1 VQVRGAA
8 AAALLLFG
16 VISGLETRGQAPVA
30 TQNTPQ
36 QNAPEMS
43 SHDVPATFSTKVN
56 LVMVPVV
63 VRDAKGKAIGTL
75 QKEDFQL
82 FDKGKPQVI
91 TRFAVEKA
99 GEAVIPAE
107 VATDDAAL
115 EKSDAPALS
124 AAPAPIAQR
133 FVLYLFD
140 DVHLK
145 TQDLIQA
152 RDAADRH
159 LTETLDATTRAAI
172 FTTSGQ
178 GNLDFTDDR
187 VKLHEALMKLMSRPS
202 MLAAGSECPD
212 LSYYM
217 ADLIVNKNDAQALQ
231 AAATEVLQTCAPPQT
246 PPPPPT
252 PPSGTGAAAAAAA
265 QAAANALQQQ
275 AQQALQTAQ
284 TVAQST
290 ASRVLGLG
298 ERDTRLVLT
307 VLEDA
312 IRRLLAAPGDRNL
325 IFVSSGV
332 FLTDDLRQ
340 EETDIMDR
348 AIRANVRISSLNAR
362 GLYTVTPGGD
372 ASTPSSAG
380 GPEVATIKA
389 RYDRESASAEEDV
402 LEELADATGGRYF
415 HNNNDLQAGFGQVA
429 AAPEFVYVLG
439 FSPQNLKLDGAYH
452 KLKVTLTNSHGLD
465 LQARRGYYAPKH
477 LADPAEDA
485 KREIKEALFSR
496 DEMQDIP
503 VELHMQFFKSSDVA
517 AKIAVLARLNVRNL
531 HFRKANGRNNDDVTV
546 LAGVFDRNGNYITG
560 LEKTVELRLLDATL
574 EKVSNSG
581 ITVRSNFDVAPGSY
595 VIRLVVRDSEGQTM
609 AARNGVVEIP

>member
-1 VQVRGAA
+1 VQARGAA
-8 AAALLLFG
+8 AALFLIGLL
-16 VISGLETRGQAPVA
+16 SGLASRGQAPVA
-30 TQNTPQ
+30 QSTPQ
-36 QNAPEMS
+36 QNAPAQSAPQQNTAEMS
-43 SHDVPATFSTKVN
+43 SHDTPATFSTKVN

-63 VRDAKGKAIGTL
+63 VRDGKGKAIGTL
-75 QKEDFQL
+75 KKEDFQL

-91 TRFAVEKA
+91 ARFSVEKA
-99 GEAVIPAE
+99 GEAAIPAE
-107 VATDDAAL
+107 VATDEAAL
-115 EKSDAPALS
+115 EKSVAPAS
-124 AAPAPIAQR
+124 PAVPAAPIAQR
-133 FVLYLFD
+133 FLIYLFD
-140 DVHLK
+140 DVH
-145 TQDLIQA
+145 TSMPDLVQV
-152 RDAADRH
+152 RNAADRH
-159 LTETLDATTRAAI
+159 LAETLDATTRAAI
-172 FTTSGQ
+172 FTSSGQ
-178 GNLDFTDDR
+178 GMVDFTDDR
-187 VKLHEALMKLMSRPS
+187 VKLHEALMKLMSRS
-202 MLAAGSECPD
+202 TIGARGSECPD
-212 LSYYM
+212 ISYYM
-217 ADLIVNKNDAQALQ
+217 ADLIQNKNDPTALQ
-231 AAATEVLQTCAPPQT
+231 AAATEAVSTCY
-246 PPPPPT
+246 PPPPAST
-252 PPSGTGAAAAAAA
+252 AAAVAQARQAA
-265 QAAANALQQQ
+265 QSI
-275 AQQALQTAQ
+275 
-284 TVAQST
+284 AQST
-290 ASRVLGLG
+290 ASRVLELG
-298 ERDTRLVLT
+298 ERDTRLAFT
-307 VLEDA
+307 VVENA
-312 IRRLLAAPGDRNL
+312 IRRLAAAPGERSL
-325 IFVSSGV
+325 ILVSSGF

-362 GLYTVTPGGD
+362 GLYTVIPGGD

>member
-1 VQVRGAA
+1 VQARGAA
-8 AAALLLFG
+8 AALFLFG
-16 VISGLETRGQAPVA
+16 LLSGLESRGQAPVA
-30 TQNTPQ
+30 QSTPQ
-36 QNAPEMS
+36 QNAPAQSGPQQNTAEMS
-43 SHDVPATFSTKVN
+43 SHDAPATFSTKVN

-91 TRFAVEKA
+91 TKFSVEKA

-107 VATDDAAL
+107 VATDEAAL
-115 EKSDAPALS
+115 EKSVAPAS
-124 AAPAPIAQR
+124 PAAPAAPIAQR
-133 FVLYLFD
+133 FVIYLFD
-140 DVHLK
+140 DVH
-145 TQDLIQA
+145 TSMPDLVQV
-152 RDAADRH
+152 RNAADRH
-159 LTETLDATTRAAI
+159 LAETLDATTRAAI
-172 FTTSGQ
+172 FTSSGQ
-178 GNLDFTDDR
+178 GMVDFTDDR
-187 VKLHEALMKLMSRPS
+187 VKLHEALMKLMSRS
-202 MLAAGSECPD
+202 TIGARGSECPD
-212 LSYYM
+212 ISYYM
-217 ADLIVNKNDAQALQ
+217 ADLIQNKNDPTALQ
-231 AAATEVLQTCAPPQT
+231 AAAAEALSTCL
-246 PPPPPT
+246 PPPPSSAP
-252 PPSGTGAAAAAAA
+252 AVVAQARQAA
-265 QAAANALQQQ
+265 QSF
-275 AQQALQTAQ
+275 
-284 TVAQST
+284 AQST
-290 ASRVLGLG
+290 ASRVLELG
-298 ERDTRLVLT
+298 ERDTRLAFI
-307 VLEDA
+307 VLENA
-312 IRRLLAAPGDRNL
+312 IRRLAAAPGERSL
-325 IFVSSGV
+325 ILVSSGF

-340 EETDIMDR
+340 EETDAMDR

-362 GLYTVTPGGD
+362 GLYAIIPGGD
-372 ASTPSSAG
+372 ASTRSSAG
-380 GPEVATIKA
+380 GPEVANIKA
-389 RYDRESASAEEDV
+389 RYDRESASADEDV

-415 HNNNDLQAGFGQVA
+415 HNNNDLKAGFGQVA

-452 KLKVTLTNSHGLD
+452 KLKVTLANSHGLD

-477 LADPAEDA
+477 LADPVEDA

-531 HFRKANGRNNDDVTV
+531 RFRKANGRNNDDVTV

-560 LEKTVELRLLDATL
+560 VEKTVELRLLDATL

-581 ITVRSNFDVAPGSY
+581 ITVRSNFDVAPGRY